1 MQDYRYIRTCCATG
15 RSGRHFLVDEVVQ
28 DYRLHQDMLATITKL
43 SGLTTTQLSGA
54 TESVTA

>member
-1 MQDYRYIRTCCATG
+1 MQDYRHVVPLAAAVITFPSM
-15 RSGRHFLVDEVVQ
+15 RSIVQ

-54 TESVTA
+54 TESITA